1 MKPSAPQK
9 ITWII
14 GMILGI
20 LGILGHFT
28 QVEFISEHSFTLLLV
43 GFIALALGTSLKG
56 I

>member
-28 QVEFISEHSFTLLLV
+28 QVEFISEHSFTLLMV

>member
-14 GMILGI
+14 GILCGI
-20 LGILGHFT
+20 LGILGHFA
-28 QVEFISEHSFTLLLV
+28 QIQFISEYSFTLLMV

-56 I
+56 V

>member
-28 QVEFISEHSFTLLLV
+28 QVEFISEYSFTLLMV

>member
-14 GMILGI
+14 GMICGI

-28 QVEFISEHSFTLLLV
+28 QVEFISEHSFTLLMV

-56 I
+56 L